1 MSPQAGDFLDSGS
14 VETVNPEPSRAD
26 EPGATPARADESSL
40 DDSLLPRLRIIE
52 DQPLDARADAYAQV
66 YDELRE
72 QLEGGDIPLRRG

>member
-1 MSPQAGDFLDSGS
+1 VGDFLDSGS
-14 VETVNPEPSRAD
+14 VETVNPEASSADEVGATPSRAD
-26 EPGATPARADESSL
+26 LSSL

-52 DQPLDARADAYAQV
+52 DQPLVARADAYAQI

>member
-1 MSPQAGDFLDSGS
+1 MDSGS
-14 VETVNPEPSRAD
+14 VETMNSEGSSAGDEEPTPLSAD
-26 EPGATPARADESSL
+26 VSSL

>member
-1 MSPQAGDFLDSGS
+1 M
-14 VETVNPEPSRAD
+14 PSSAD
-26 EPGATPARADESSL
+26 VSSL

>member
-1 MSPQAGDFLDSGS
+1 MDSGS
-14 VETVNPEPSRAD
+14 VGTVYPEVSSVSDD
-26 EPGATPARADESSL
+26 EPTPSNPDGSGL

-66 YDELRE
+66 YDELRG